1 MRIEQ
6 YFLMIDYS
14 HWERLA
20 EKNKLKARGTLLM
33 ALPDKH
39 RLPTEWRT
47 HTLIWRNK
55 TDLEVQSLDDLFN
68 SLKIY
73 KAEVKSSSSASTS
86 TQNIAFVSSQ
96 NTNNTN
102 ELVSAVASVSTASA
116 KIPVSALPNV
126 DTLINACDGVGSY
139 DWSFQAEEEPT
150 NYALMAFTSSSSSS
164 SDNEVSLRRRYHA
177 VPPPYTGTFIPPKPD
192 LVFHDAP
199 NVNETV
205 HIAFNVEL
213 SPTKPDTDLSH
224 THRPSAPIIE
234 DWVSDSEDDS
244 EAELPQNAPNIPK
257 PKRNGHNRN
266 RKACFVCKSLTH
278 LIKDCDYY
286 EKKMAQTPARNHAQR
301 GKHQHYARIPV
312 TTVVPQPHVTRPR
325 PAKTVVTK
333 SHSPP
338 RRNIN
343 HRLSPKPSNF
353 PLKVTTVKVPQGN
366 PQHAFKDKG
375 VIDSGCSRHM
385 TGNMSYLSDF
395 EEINSVYVAFGGN
408 PKGGK
413 IIRKGKIRTGKLDFD
428 DVYFVKELKFN
439 LFSVSQMCNKKNSV
453 LFRDT
458 ECIVLSLEFKL
469 SDENQMLL
477 RVPRENN
484 MYNVDLKNIVP
495 SGDLTCLFAKATL
508 DESNLWHIRLGHI
521 NFKTMN
527 KLVKDPLGKFDGK
540 ADEGFLV
547 GYSVSSK
554 AFRVFNS
561 RTRIIQET
569 LHINFLENKP
579 NVAGSGPIWLFNI
592 NTLTKTMNYQPVTAG
607 NQSNLSVGVQEQFD
621 AEKAGEENVQ
631 QYVIFPLWSSGSKNP
646 QNTDDDD
653 DAFEVKEPEFE
664 GKKPESED
672 YVSPSSSTKTKKHTH
687 KTTKE
692 AKGKS
697 PIELSTG
704 YRNLSVEFEDFSN
717 NSINEVNAAS
727 TLVPAVG
734 QILTNSTNT
743 FSVVGPSNTAVSPTL
758 AKSSYADFTNL
769 ETTIT
774 GSPIPTTKVHKDH
787 PMTQIIGDFSFATQ
801 TRSMTRVAKDQ
812 CGLSQI
818 NNEDFHTCMFACFLS
833 QEEPKR
839 EEGIDYEEVFPP
851 VARIKAIRL
860 FLAYASMGFMVY
872 QMNVKS
878 AFLYETI
885 EEEVYVC
892 QPPGFEDPD
901 YPNKVYK
908 VVKAPYGLHQAPR
921 ACQDKY
927 VAEILRKF
935 GLTNGKSAS
944 TPIDTEKHLLKD
956 PDVKRIF
963 RYLKGKP
970 HLGLWYP
977 KDSPFNLVAYSD
989 SDYAGASLDRKSTT
1003 GSCQFIG
1010 FRLIS
1015 WQCKKQTV
1023 VATSS
1028 TEAEYVAANNFLML
1042 IDDGGIRKAT
1052 ETWLGRSPKD
1062 VPIEGHL
1069 SALRSLLKEHNER
1082 GNVSSIHLSFDD
1094 EEDRT
1099 RVQTVVTG
1107 KEIGD
1112 ADLKRPFKE
1121 AVKTSL
1127 TRRIIEF
1134 VGPEFKMPANIKL
1147 YDGTTD
1153 PKDHLS
1159 RFSSAANSG
1168 EWPNPVWCRMFQQTL
1183 DGSARGWFEN
1193 LSQGSIDGW
1202 AKLRQQFT
1210 TGFSTKR
1217 ACFKHPTEITKI
1229 VRMANETLVAFKER
1243 WIVET
1248 SFIMGIPEVMKI
1260 SSFIDAHKFLKL
1272 AKRYSDNVPKM
1283 VDEMMTRLDNF
1294 VRLKESF
1301 ANTKLPKGEVTEGS
1315 KRPTGSVSRMEDRFH
1330 KGGYGADK
1338 RRNEGRNTFNPRDLR
1353 RQLEMALE
1361 SGKLNHLI
1369 KDVRQ
1374 RGQRNVKGRDVGK
1387 EKVINMIRRLGRPT
1401 HHRSSYGR
1409 ILGSQGIREPGSV
1422 SGSDVRTLLQKL
1434 DPRYKVAFEGN
1445 LDGFVK
1451 LRGRRGK
1458 IDRLKIPP
1466 SGFFDNTLHGKVP
1479 YPKGVATLVTRS
1491 AIISE
1496 CQRLERKQMIEQDVS
1511 QKANQE
1517 KEASKRVDLTQQILV
1532 NLTYPDQLVTIGGNL
1547 SKQCK
1552 NQELLKKSMDVFA
1565 WKPADM
1571 MTKKT
1576 TFYTD
1581 QGTYCYTKMPFRLKN
1596 AGATNQRLVDTA
1608 FQSQIGRN
1616 LEADVGKLAALKRLL
1631 SRTAE
1636 KSLPFFETLKDITKE
1651 NKDEY
1656 RWTENAERAFQEMKK
1671 VIVELPLLTT
1681 PVKEETLYVYLAAAT
1696 KAVSVVL
1703 LAERKGV
1710 QCLIHYVS
1718 RTLNEAERNY
1728 DPLEKLALSLLHMSR
1743 RLRRYFEAHLIKVIT
1758 DQPLK
1763 QILNKAQASRKLTK
1777 YLVEL
1782 GAYNIPYEPRSAMK
1796 GQVLA
1801 DFLSEALPGTPTE
1814 EFFWLS
1820 AKWPNKDDM
1829 ERWTIFTDGASNSKG
1844 SGAGLVFISPT
1855 SVEFTYA
1862 LWLNFASINNEAEYE
1877 ALLAGLRLER
1887 KIKVRNIDVK
1897 VDSKLVASQINESY
1911 VANNTSMIKYLDTTK
1926 ECIAEFET
1934 FVIQNIPRNLNQ
1946 KADILSKLATYA
1958 FDHLTK
1964 KVLVE
1969 VLAERSTDQKEVGA
1983 IVEEVGATDLITL
1996 DRDTVLFK

>member
-14 HWERLA
+14 HWEVILNGDFPALTRVIEGVLQPVASTTIEQRLA
-20 EKNKLKARGTLLM
+20 GKNELKAR
-33 ALPDKH
+33 
-39 RLPTEWRT
+39 
-47 HTLIWRNK
+47 
-55 TDLEVQSLDDLFN
+55 
-68 SLKIY
+68 
-73 KAEVKSSSSASTS
+73 
-86 TQNIAFVSSQ
+86 
-96 NTNNTN
+96 
-102 ELVSAVASVSTASA
+102 VSAVASVSTASA

-126 DTLINACDGVGSY
+126 DTLINAVIYSFFASHSNSIQLDNDDLKQIDADDLEEIDLKWPMAMLTCDGVGSY

-164 SDNEVSLRRRYHA
+164 FDNEVSLRRRYHA
-177 VPPPYTGTFIPPKPD
+177 VPPPYTRTFMPPKPN

-199 NVNETV
+199 NVNTV
-205 HIAFNVEL
+205 HTAFNVEL
-213 SPTKPDTDLSH
+213 SPTKPNTDLSH

-244 EAELPQNAPNIPK
+244 KAELPQNAPTANPKTDIPK

-266 RKACFVCKSLTH
+266 RKACFVLLTKSKLVPFT
-278 LIKDCDYY
+278 
-286 EKKMAQTPARNHAQR
+286 AAR
-301 GKHQHYARIPV
+301 PV
-312 TTVVPQPHVTRPR
+312 TTTVLQPHVTRPR

-353 PLKVTTVKVPQGN
+353 PLKVTTVKVPQSN
-366 PQHAFKDKG
+366 PHHAFKDKG
-375 VIDSGCSRHM
+375 VIYSGCSRHM
-385 TGNMSYLSDF
+385 TWNMSYLSDF
-395 EEINSVYVAFGGN
+395 EEINSVYVAFGRN
-408 PKGGK
+408 LKGGK

-439 LFSVSQMCNKKNSV
+439 LFNVTQMCDKKNIV
-453 LFRDT
+453 LFTDT
-458 ECIVLSLEFKL
+458 ECIVLSPEFKL
-469 SDENQMLL
+469 FDENQVLL

-495 SGDLTCLFAKATL
+495 SGDLNCLFAKSTL
-508 DESNLWHIRLGHI
+508 DESNLWHRRLGHI

-547 GYSVSSK
+547 GHS
-554 AFRVFNS
+554 
-561 RTRIIQET
+561 
-569 LHINFLENKP
+569 
-579 NVAGSGPIWLFNI
+579 
-592 NTLTKTMNYQPVTAG
+592 NT
-607 NQSNLSVGVQEQFD
+607 
-621 AEKAGEENVQ
+621 
-631 QYVIFPLWSSGSKNP
+631 
-646 QNTDDDD
+646 DDD
-653 DAFEVKEPEFE
+653 DAFEVKEPEFKR
-664 GKKPESED
+664 KKPESEV
-672 YVSPSSSTKTKKHTH
+672 YVSPSSSTKTKKHAD

-697 PIELSTG
+697 PIELSTR

-734 QILTNSTNT
+734 QILTNKLKDINYSDDEED
-743 FSVVGPSNTAVSPTL
+743 VGAE
-758 AKSSYADFTNL
+758 ADFTNL

-774 GSPIPTTKVHKDH
+774 GTPIPTTRIHKDH
-787 PMTQIIGDFSFATQ
+787 PMTQIIGDFSLATQ
-801 TRSMTRVAKDQ
+801 TKSMTRVAKDQ

-818 NNEDFHTCMFACFLS
+818 NNEDFHTCMFSCFLL

-839 EEGIDYEEVFPP
+839 KVWVLVDLPNGKRAIGTKWGFRNKKDKRGIVVRNKARLVTQGHTQEEGIDYEEVFAP
-851 VARIKAIRL
+851 VARIEAIRL

-878 AFLYETI
+878 VFLYETI

-892 QPPGFEDPD
+892 QPLGFETLIILTRFTKWSRHYMVYIKLLELDLCKDFEKLIKDKFQMSSMGELTFFLGLQVKQKPD
-901 YPNKVYK
+901 
-908 VVKAPYGLHQAPR
+908 GIFISH
-921 ACQDKY
+921 DKY

-956 PDVKRIF
+956 PDGKDVDVHTYRSMIGSLMYLTSLRPDIMFTVCACARFQVTLKVSHLHAVKRIF

-970 HLGLWYP
+970 HLGLWYH
-977 KDSPFNLVAYSD
+977 KDLPFNLVAYSD
-989 SDYAGASLDRKSTT
+989 SDYAGASMDRKSTT

-1010 FRLIS
+1010 FRSIS

-1028 TEAEYVAANNFLML
+1028 TEAEYVAAASCCAQNNFLIL
-1042 IDDGGIRKAT
+1042 IDDGGIRKAI
-1052 ETWLGRSPKD
+1052 ETWLGRSPED
-1062 VPIEGHL
+1062 VLVNVPGVRSDSSIFYIHLTLGISLFSFSRLSLVLGQPQGEANAFVSYISGTRRAPVHLDLRALLEVDSPEEPPMTTLGPRLPIEGHL

-1082 GNVSSIHLSFDD
+1082 GNVSLIHLSFDD

-1099 RVQTVVTG
+1099 RVQTVVTR

-1112 ADLKRPFKE
+1112 VDLKRPFKE
-1121 AVKTSL
+1121 AVKTPL

-1134 VGPEFKMPANIKL
+1134 AGPEFKMPANIKL

-1153 PKDHLS
+1153 LKDHLS

-1168 EWPNPVWCRMFQQTL
+1168 EWPKPVWCRSSSQPDFQQREHASKT
-1183 DGSARGWFEN
+1183 
-1193 LSQGSIDGW
+1193 
-1202 AKLRQQFT
+1202 QQ
-1210 TGFSTKR
+1210 
-1217 ACFKHPTEITKI
+1217 ITKI
-1229 VRMANETLVAFKER
+1229 VRKANETLVAFKER

-1248 SFIMGIPEVMKI
+1248 SFIMGVPEVMKI

-1272 AKRYSDNVPKM
+1272 AKQYSNNVPKM

-1294 VRLKESF
+1294 VRSKESF
-1301 ANTKLPKGEVTEGS
+1301 ANTEPPKGEVIEES
-1315 KRPTGSVSRMEDRFH
+1315 KRPTGSTP
-1330 KGGYGADK
+1330 YQA
-1338 RRNEGRNTFNPRDLR
+1338 PRDQGFHHPKFNLSSLTKLPKEILALEPQLNLQPPR
-1353 RQLEMALE
+1353 PMQLEMALE

-1374 RGQRNVKGRDVGK
+1374 RGQRNSKGRDVGK
-1387 EKVINMIRRLGRPT
+1387 EKVINMIRVYVNQGATVEVMFEHCFENLIPAIRSRL
-1401 HHRSSYGR
+1401 
-1409 ILGSQGIREPGSV
+1409 RETQMDLV
-1422 SGSDVRTLLQKL
+1422 SFAGGV
-1434 DPRYKVAFEGN
+1434 
-1445 LDGFVK
+1445 
-1451 LRGRRGK
+1451 
-1458 IDRLKIPP
+1458 DRLKIPP
-1466 SGFFDNTLHGKVP
+1466 NGFFDNTLHGKVP
-1479 YPKGVATLVTRS
+1479 HPKGVATLVTRS
-1491 AIISE
+1491 AIIFE
-1496 CQRLERKQMIEQDVS
+1496 CRRLERKQMIEQDVS
-1511 QKANQE
+1511 QNANQE

-1532 NLTYPDQLVTIGGNL
+1532 NPTYPDQLVTIGGNL

-1571 MTKKT
+1571 TGVLRRMIEHYLNVNPSGEPVAQKK
-1576 TFYTD
+1576 
-1581 QGTYCYTKMPFRLKN
+1581 
-1596 AGATNQRLVDTA
+1596 
-1608 FQSQIGRN
+1608 
-1616 LEADVGKLAALKRLL
+1616 GKLAALKRLL

-1656 RWTENAERAFQEMKK
+1656 RWTENVKRAFQEMKK

-1681 PVKEETLYVYLAAAT
+1681 PVKEETLYVYLAATT

-1703 LAERKGV
+1703 LAERNGV
-1710 QCLIHYVS
+1710 QCMIHYVS

-1728 DPLEKLALSLLHMSR
+1728 DPLEKLTLSLLHMSR

-1763 QILNKAQASRKLTK
+1763 QILNKAQTSGKLTK

-1782 GAYNIPYEPRSAMK
+1782 GAYNIPYEPISAMK

-1801 DFLSEALPGTPTE
+1801 DFLSEAPPGTPTE

-1829 ERWTIFTDGASNSKG
+1829 ERWTLFTDGASNSKG
-1844 SGAGLVFISPT
+1844 S
-1855 SVEFTYA
+1855 
-1862 LWLNFASINNEAEYE
+1862 
-1877 ALLAGLRLER
+1877 R
-1887 KIKVRNIDVK
+1887 
-1897 VDSKLVASQINESY
+1897 
-1911 VANNTSMIKYLDTTK
+1911 
-1926 ECIAEFET
+1926 
-1934 FVIQNIPRNLNQ
+1934 
-1946 KADILSKLATYA
+1946 ADILSKLATYA

-1969 VLAERSTDQKEVGA
+1969 VLAKRSTDQKEVGA
-1983 IVEEVGATDLITL
+1983 IVGEEKDNWMTPIIRCLAEGSRG
-1996 DRDTVLFK
+1996 DRGRSRGD